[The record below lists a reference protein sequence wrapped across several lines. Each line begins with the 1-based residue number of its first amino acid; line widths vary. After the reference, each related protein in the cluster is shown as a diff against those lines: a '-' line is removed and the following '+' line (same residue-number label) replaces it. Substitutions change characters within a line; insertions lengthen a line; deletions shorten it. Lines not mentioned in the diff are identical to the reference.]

1 MDHTRLSS
9 LYHPLR
15 ILAFHA
21 RLIVLWWDARLM
33 GLAYPAGMSFV
44 RKPRPYSSGLPSAP
58 LSAPRA
64 PRVPKEKAPRPA
76 RPRGPRSSW
85 AGAVT
90 ALAGLGALLV
100 LVVGLSGLWN
110 AVARD
115 WQFRSAAAGV
125 LDVVR

>member
-1 MDHTRLSS
+1 
-9 LYHPLR
+9 
-15 ILAFHA
+15 
-21 RLIVLWWDARLM
+21 
-33 GLAYPAGMSFV
+33 MSFV

-58 LSAPRA
+58 LPAPAA
-64 PRVPKEKAPRPA
+64 PKVRRERPA
-76 RPRGPRSSW
+76 RTPRARAPRSSW

-110 AVARD
+110 QVTRD
-115 WQFRSAAAGV
+115 WQFRAAAAGV